1 MVATSLAINTLESDS
16 EDQHQQPRGGGG
28 GFCLGGDE
36 EGGVDHQAPPVG
48 DPSVGVCDGP
58 TGPTSKRQQV
68 KREGQASGPAGQ
80 RSRACA
86 KGRSGSGF

>member
-1 MVATSLAINTLESDS
+1 VALCSRTSRPVSKRSSVGWDVVATSLAINTPESDS

-48 DPSVGVCDGP
+48 DPSVGVCEDRRGP
-58 TGPTSKRQQV
+58 P
-68 KREGQASGPAGQ
+68 ASV
-80 RSRACA
+80 SR
-86 KGRSGSGF
+86 